1 VSDLLKKL
9 HNSYLKKKNGVE
21 IAEKENVDKRLD
33 IKASNEEPLKA
44 KDAAGPPKDVSNGK
58 PLN

>member
-1 VSDLLKKL
+1 LLKKL
-9 HNSYLKKKNGVE
+9 HNSYLKKKNGVD

-58 PLN
+58 PFN